1 MEIKFTVLSRDEN
14 IVKNF
19 YSTLDT
25 QSIFDGWVEE
35 NNLNVDTLIIFGA
48 ECEDF
53 DVSCLMTYAENVEVF
68 VRIVEDLYSYTT
80 AKELFNELS
89 ETDSLECGSWYE
101 FDEEFFKEFCP
112 DPYESVRATYFGKV
126 RWLDEFIRFDSY
138 GNLET
143 TNEIDYEAEGKEI
156 LECWL
161 NEKY

>member
-1 MEIKFTVLSRDEN
+1 MEIKFTVLSIDEN

-25 QSIFDGWVEE
+25 QSIFDSWVEE
-35 NNLNVDTLIIFGA
+35 NNLNVDTLIILGA

-53 DVSCLMTYAENVEVF
+53 NVSCLMAYAEDVEVF
-68 VRIVEDLYSYTT
+68 VRIIDDLYNYTT

-101 FDEEFFKEFCP
+101 FDEEFFKVFFS
-112 DPYESVRATYFGKV
+112 DPYESARATYFGEV
-126 RWLDEFIRFDSY
+126 RWRDEFIRINSS

-143 TNEIDYEAEGKEI
+143 TNEIDYEAEGDEI